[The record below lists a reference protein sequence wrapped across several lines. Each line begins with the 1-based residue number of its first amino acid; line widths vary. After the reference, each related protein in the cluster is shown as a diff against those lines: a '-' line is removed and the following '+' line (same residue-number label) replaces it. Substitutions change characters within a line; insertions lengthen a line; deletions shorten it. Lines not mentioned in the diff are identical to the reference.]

1 MNETFPVTQEAKETR
16 SLPPRSPEEDKERL
30 LKTNEYLRNKERFF
44 NETDVTFIKKAL
56 LSCNDEAFERACRV
70 KLRNPAG
77 MRLLSLV
84 LGTYGVDRFL
94 IGDIKLGCL
103 KLFTCGGFLI
113 LWFVDIIY
121 IKQQTKYFNAVKIC
135 NAIAPGWIKQPSLL
149 SRINTKDVR
158 RLLKNSLQ
166 SFRDFQDSLY
176 IN

>member
-1 MNETFPVTQEAKETR
+1 MNETFHVTQEAKET
-16 SLPPRSPEEDKERL
+16 SPLPPRSPEEDKERI

-44 NETDVTFIKKAL
+44 NETDVTLIKKAL
-56 LSCNDEAFERACRV
+56 LSCNNEAFERACRV

-77 MRLLSLV
+77 MRLLSFV
-84 LGTYGVDRFL
+84 LGTYGIDRFL

-113 LWFVDIIY
+113 LWLVDIIY

-135 NAIAPGWIKQPSLL
+135 NAIAPGCVKQPSIL
-149 SRINTKDVR
+149 SRINMKDVV
-158 RLLKNSLQ
+158 RLKRSLQ
-166 SFRDFQDSLY
+166 SSVRDFQDSLF